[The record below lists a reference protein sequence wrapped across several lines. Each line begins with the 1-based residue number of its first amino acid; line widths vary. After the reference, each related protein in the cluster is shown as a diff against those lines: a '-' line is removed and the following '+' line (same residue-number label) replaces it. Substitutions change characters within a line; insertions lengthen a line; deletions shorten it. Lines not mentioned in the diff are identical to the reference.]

1 MNINILYIFIV
12 MKGSLNAELKV
23 GDKVMCYHMDGE
35 IGVPPGTIGKVTD
48 VTTDPFEPDGNEKII
63 SVKWENGVNL
73 ALISSTDS
81 WKKLMSEE

>member
-1 MNINILYIFIV
+1 MV

-23 GDKVMCYHMDGE
+23 GYNVMCYHMDGE

-48 VTTDPFEPDGNEKII
+48 VTRDPFESSGDEKII

-73 ALISSTDS
+73 ALVSSTDS

>member
-1 MNINILYIFIV
+1 
-12 MKGSLNAELKV
+12 MKGSLNTELKV

-48 VTTDPFEPDGNEKII
+48 VTTDPFEPGGDEKII

>member
-1 MNINILYIFIV
+1 

-35 IGVPPGTIGKVTD
+35 IGVPPGTIGKVTG
-48 VTTDPFEPDGNEKII
+48 VNTDLLEPGGDEKII

>member
-35 IGVPPGTIGKVTD
+35 IGVPPGTIGRVTNISSD
-48 VTTDPFEPDGNEKII
+48 LLGPNEDEKII

>member
-1 MNINILYIFIV
+1 

-35 IGVPPGTIGKVTD
+35 IGVHPGPIGKVTD
-48 VTTDPFEPDGNEKII
+48 VTRDPFEYSGDEKII